1 MATKFVFLYDTLK
14 NNDNDEIKLISLL
27 YKRNLH
33 IYQH

>member
-1 MATKFVFLYDTLK
+1 MATKFVFLYHTLK

-33 IYQH
+33 IY